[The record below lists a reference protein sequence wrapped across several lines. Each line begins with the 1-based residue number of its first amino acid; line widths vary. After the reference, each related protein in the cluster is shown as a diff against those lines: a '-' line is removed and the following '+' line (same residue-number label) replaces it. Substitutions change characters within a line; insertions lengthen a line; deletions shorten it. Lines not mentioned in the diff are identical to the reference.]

1 MTTFDRYLLRRFLH
15 TYVILFITFFG
26 LYVVIDGFTNL
37 DEFQADAEGSAET
50 LVVLKRMAIYYGYQ
64 ACWLVE
70 LIGPIVGVC
79 AVMVVAALL
88 VKHSEYQP
96 ILAAGIPIFRICWPF
111 ALGLML
117 VTVGVVLNQELVI
130 PRIAHH
136 LQGPRSALAAA
147 TQEMTPQLDY
157 ASGIEIWGKTLDLKN
172 ERILEAE
179 FLLPSKS
186 VVSVVSRITATS
198 ARYVPKTE
206 QHPAGWVLENP
217 IPADYRAVPLT
228 EEGKT
233 IVRPVLGTNEM
244 FIASR
249 IGFDLVA
256 DGSRSATR
264 QSTQDLIRRVRNPA
278 MSESLARG
286 QVLLL
291 HQRAVQPLLN
301 LLAGLACIPLVI
313 RRESRSLVAS
323 LAITSAVQGL
333 MFGVLLLGEWLGQ
346 SGRLPADIAA
356 WMPVIICGVVAA
368 WTTGYA
374 QS

>member
-15 TYVILFITFFG
+15 TYVILFVTFFG

-37 DEFQADAEGSAET
+37 DEFQADADGSADT

-70 LIGPIVGVC
+70 LIGPTLGVC

-111 ALGLML
+111 AMGLML
-117 VTVGVVLNQELVI
+117 VTVGVVFNQEIVI
-130 PRIAHH
+130 PRVAHH
-136 LQGPRSALAAA
+136 LQGPRSALAVA

-157 ASGIEIWGKTLDLKN
+157 ASGIEIWGKKLDMKN
-172 ERILEAE
+172 ERIMEAE

-186 VVSVVSRITATS
+186 VVSVVSRITASS

-217 IPADYRAVPLT
+217 TPSDYRSIPLT
-228 EEGKT
+228 DQGKT
-233 IVRPVLGTNEM
+233 IVRPVLGTNEV

-278 MSESLARG
+278 MSENLARG
-286 QVLLL
+286 QMLLL

-323 LAITSAVQGL
+323 LAFTSAVQGV

-356 WMPVIICGVVAA
+356 WLPVIVCGVVAA